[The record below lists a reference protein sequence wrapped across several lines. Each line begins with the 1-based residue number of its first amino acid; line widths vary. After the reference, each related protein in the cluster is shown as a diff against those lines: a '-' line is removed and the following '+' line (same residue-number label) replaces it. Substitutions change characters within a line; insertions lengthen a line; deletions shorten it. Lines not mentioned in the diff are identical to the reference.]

1 LQLENGDVTLSPVPS
16 GPLSSD
22 DLRPLPSRPNLE
34 FEKKRAKKF
43 VKERNGAIKLAE
55 AQLLIARE
63 YGFASWRKLSAYYTT
78 WQMHERAGTE
88 GTPQSLIDLDR
99 SVKQLLAEFAARQG
113 LDPQPLDAMGN
124 GAALAAYVPR
134 FYGLSDKEIFAS
146 TLSESEAQLVV
157 ARRSRFTDWKAAT
170 DFAASSRD
178 PRQQQAQHI
187 SPALGAAQQAV
198 RDGKRDELEH
208 LLRENAEWLLSPQP
222 GAPMRGIV
230 WDVIRL
236 ATRAPGD
243 RTLALYQVLA
253 TVGVNVQE
261 YLNIALLGSV
271 IPKMTVQE
279 IQGLLEL
286 GADPNWKPRNG
297 FTLLEHAIIRYGNG
311 EAVDLI
317 AKRVTAKKAF
327 WVAAGIGDVKTMLQF
342 VNKQC
347 VPNEAARQDRP
358 DAGILGTGGTV
369 RPDAS
374 DLEVVWEAFM
384 MAALNG
390 RLNTM
395 QALLDRGFPI
405 NYAPVWYNALH
416 VSVSYRLVPVVE
428 FLLANGADPDFKA
441 WPDQQSPR
449 DLSRTQQQHLST
461 DASAQRV
468 HALILSM
475 GKK

>member
-1 LQLENGDVTLSPVPS
+1 MSSSPTPS
-16 GPLSSD
+16 DSVRS
-22 DLRPLPSRPNLE
+22 LPSRPNLE
-34 FEKKRAKKF
+34 FEKKRAKKL
-43 VKERNGAIKLAE
+43 VKERNGTVKLGE

-63 YGFASWRKLSAYYTT
+63 YGFSNWRKLAAYYTT
-78 WQMHERAGTE
+78 WQMHERAGAE
-88 GTPQSLIDLDR
+88 GTPQSKIDLLR
-99 SVKQLLAEFAARQG
+99 SVQQLLAEFAARHA

-134 FYGLSDKEIFAS
+134 FYGLSDVEIFAS
-146 TLSESEAQLVV
+146 TLSEAEAQLVV
-157 ARRSRFTDWKAAT
+157 ARRSRFSDWKAAT
-170 DFAASSRD
+170 EFAAARSASHAD
-178 PRQQQAQHI
+178 SRQQQPQSN
-187 SPALGAAQQAV
+187 SPALVAAQQAV
-198 RDGKRDELEH
+198 REGKRDELER
-208 LLRENAEWLLSPQP
+208 LLRENPDWLISPEP

-230 WDVIRL
+230 WDIIRL

-243 RTLALYQVLA
+243 ETLALYNVLA
-253 TVGVNVQE
+253 AVGVNVQD
-261 YLNIALLGSV
+261 YLNIALLGAV
-271 IPKMTVQE
+271 IPKMSTQE
-279 IQGLLEL
+279 IQGLLDL

-297 FTLLEHAIIRYGNG
+297 FTVLEHAIIRYGNG

-317 AKRVTAKKAF
+317 AKRVAAKKAF

-347 VPNEAARQDRP
+347 VPNEAARQVRP

-374 DLEVVWEAFM
+374 DLEVVWEAFT

-390 RLNTM
+390 RTNTM
-395 QALLDRGFPI
+395 KALLDRGFPI
-405 NYAPVWYNALH
+405 NYTPVWYNALH

-461 DASAQRV
+461 DASAQQV
-468 HALILSM
+468 HALILSY
-475 GKK
+475 GKKLS